1 MKKNITVLLF
11 FLSISSVFASTNWL
25 SSLDDAKSIAQGL
38 NKPILVDFWAVWCG
52 PCKKMDQDV
61 WSKEEIKVLMENF
74 VPVKID
80 LDANGALARSYNVQ
94 AIPNILILDGWGNT
108 LYTSV
113 GYKTKSDIKH
123 LLENF
128 SVNLTTVNQ
137 GLNILE
143 KDTENVYSNIRVA
156 QKFQDAAFVLK
167 DESRKAFLRQSNAY
181 FKDGMK
187 LIPKDKAAF
196 EEKVMLLM
204 ELNRAYGGAYK
215 SVLKTLKKDFSKID
229 VSNQALYYY
238 IQFYCYHFQDET
250 DKAQLAYDE
259 IVALKSNTYLKKANY
274 LIKNTNL

>member
-187 LIPKDKAAF
+187 LIPKDKVAF
-196 EEKVMLLM
+196 KEKVMLLM